1 MWCNTCQQD
10 TPGVAHA
17 TTGRIVCPRCQ
28 QSKRAKK
35 PVIDARVSDDGI
47 ALDEQPMHAKAAAAP
62 FRKDDWS
69 ARQRVRSL
77 ARELKRPGIV
87 PRPSASMIES
97 GRHRFEPPQ
106 DLFATLEV
114 ATATVATPAPL
125 PAANATLPSRRAEGS
140 QIIAWLI
147 VTLGVLT
154 LGAAVAQIA
163 WSLSSKAIVNW
174 NLALGLALGGQGLLI
189 FGLILV
195 VSRLWRHSRYAAGK
209 LQDVHARLGQLQHT
223 AEVLTTMRA
232 GGGAPAFYAE
242 LARGANPH
250 MLLTNLKGQLDQL
263 ATRLSG
269 SG

>member
-1 MWCNTCQQD
+1 LI
-10 TPGVAHA
+10 A
-17 TTGRIVCPRCQ
+17 
-28 QSKRAKK
+28 SY
-35 PVIDARVSDDGI
+35 VSDDGI
-47 ALDEQPMHAKAAAAP
+47 ALDEQPMSSRAAKSP
-62 FRKDDWS
+62 FRKDDWA

-87 PRPSASMIES
+87 PRPSAAIIES

-106 DLFATLEV
+106 DLFASLEV
-114 ATATVATPAPL
+114 ATPPTSTPIPSPATSAAATSRS
-125 PAANATLPSRRAEGS
+125 AAGS

-147 VTLGVLT
+147 VAIGILT
-154 LGAAVAQIA
+154 LGCGATQIA
-163 WSLSSKAIVNW
+163 WSISASAVVNW

-232 GGGAPAFYAE
+232 GGANTFYAE
-242 LARGANPH
+242 LARGSNPH
-250 MLLTNLKGQLDQL
+250 ILLTNLKGQLDQL
-263 ATRLSG
+263 ATRLSNV
-269 SG
+269 

>member
-10 TPGVAHA
+10 TPGVPDAA
-17 TTGRIVCPRCQ
+17 TGRLVCPRCQ
-28 QSKRAKK
+28 KAKRAMK
-35 PVIDARVSDDGI
+35 PAILASVSDEGI
-47 ALDEQPMHAKAAAAP
+47 ALDEQPAHVKMAASP

-87 PRPSASMIES
+87 PRPSVSIIES

-106 DLFATLEV
+106 DLFASMEMVTAPQ
-114 ATATVATPAPL
+114 ATHNQSTPANIP
-125 PAANATLPSRRAEGS
+125 LPSRRAEGS
-140 QIIAWLI
+140 QVIAWLI
-147 VTLGVLT
+147 VTFGILT
-154 LGAAVAQIA
+154 LGCGVGQIA
-163 WSLSSKAIVNW
+163 WSFSANAVVNW

-223 AEVLTTMRA
+223 AEVLTTMKA

-242 LARGANPH
+242 LARGSNPH

-263 ATRLSG
+263 ATRLS
-269 SG
+269 SI

>member
-1 MWCNTCQQD
+1 M
-10 TPGVAHA
+10 
-17 TTGRIVCPRCQ
+17 
-28 QSKRAKK
+28 K
-35 PVIDARVSDDGI
+35 PTISASVSDEGI
-47 ALDEQPMHAKAAAAP
+47 ALDEPMSPAKAAASP
-62 FRKDDWS
+62 FRKQDWS

-87 PRPSASMIES
+87 PRPSVSIIES

-106 DLFATLEV
+106 DLFAPVEMST
-114 ATATVATPAPL
+114 TAPATPAHPIP
-125 PAANATLPSRRAEGS
+125 PANVPLPSRRAEGS
-140 QIIAWLI
+140 QVIAWLI
-147 VTLGVLT
+147 VTFGILT
-154 LGAAVAQIA
+154 LGCGVAQIA
-163 WSLSSKAIVNW
+163 WSFSASAVVNW

-209 LQDVHARLGQLQHT
+209 LQDVHARLGELQHT
-223 AEVLTTMRA
+223 AQVLTTMKA

-242 LARGANPH
+242 LARGSNPH

-269 SG
+269 I